1 MTIETIISGFGGQGV
16 MSLGELLTYGGM
28 HEGREVSWL
37 PSYGPEMRGG
47 SASCQVIVSDEPVG
61 SPIISEA
68 DAVLAL
74 NLPSLDKFEDS
85 AKAGGLIL
93 VNSSLIDRKLA
104 PSDVKAYYIPAN
116 EIAIEIG
123 NVRTAGMV
131 MLGALLALTG
141 MVETST
147 IETVFTNVFGAKAE
161 KLLPVNMKALQA
173 GMAAVQ

>member
-93 VNSSLIDRKLA
+93 VNSSLIDRKVNR
-104 PSDVKAYYIPAN
+104 SDVKAYYIPAN

-131 MLGALLALTG
+131 MLGALLALTN
-141 MVETST
+141 MVKTST

>member
-68 DAVLAL
+68 DAVLAASVFHFGEL
-74 NLPSLDKFEDS
+74 T
-85 AKAGGLIL
+85 
-93 VNSSLIDRKLA
+93 VRQ
-104 PSDVKAYYIPAN
+104 VKEHMASQGIP
-116 EIAIEIG
+116 
-123 NVRTAGMV
+123 VRM
-131 MLGALLALTG
+131 
-141 MVETST
+141 
-147 IETVFTNVFGAKAE
+147 
-161 KLLPVNMKALQA
+161 
-173 GMAAVQ
+173 